1 MAAVRGRPSGQPGS
15 PFPGFPACVQLPPI
29 RSETEWASSTSGSEN
44 HHEKTNTQPPESDTN
59 TTSPYASVDSKKLHE
74 AADRALDFYLN
85 PAAHIMSSANEPE
98 PMYLANPRYNTESL
112 LANASETL
120 GSASEM
126 LINFAASLETS
137 QRKTALGIAQV
148 VMLGELAVNQALDH
162 VELKDG

>member
-1 MAAVRGRPSGQPGS
+1 MKKPTP
-15 PFPGFPACVQLPPI
+15 
-29 RSETEWASSTSGSEN
+29 N
-44 HHEKTNTQPPESDTN
+44 PPESDTN

-85 PAAHIMSSANEPE
+85 PTAHIMSSANEPE
-98 PMYLANPRYNTESL
+98 SMYLANPRYNTESL